1 MALLNVPCRF
11 MLANLLQTPGFIR
24 AFDYLLREEGLL
36 STHISVT
43 RPLEQEIPT
52 QEVQGS
58 VEPVQLSGSF
68 RQLFIKALSAAT
80 VEIIKL
86 TLVDNFCINNS
97 SS

>member
-1 MALLNVPCRF
+1 

-24 AFDYLLREEGLL
+24 AFDYLLKEGLL

-68 RQLFIKALSAAT
+68 CQLFIKALSAAT
-80 VEIIKL
+80 VEIINL
-86 TLVDNFCINNS
+86 TLADHFCINNS

>member
-1 MALLNVPCRF
+1 

-24 AFDYLLREEGLL
+24 AFDYLLREEVLL

-68 RQLFIKALSAAT
+68 FQLSIKALSAAT
-80 VEIIKL
+80 VE
-86 TLVDNFCINNS
+86 NH
-97 SS
+97 